1 VVYTFSKSIDDSS
14 TFGGSANAVAQ
25 NYLDLSAERGLSSF
39 DRRHVLQGHWML
51 TSRFEEN
58 QSTWTARLLKD
69 WSLSGSVVAETGLPL
84 TATVLGNLADTA
96 GTGTI
101 GSGRANATGAD
112 LSASQGFFNLGAFT
126 PPPPG
131 QFGNAGRNTIPG
143 PGSFSVNMSFSRSFK
158 LGEGRKRLEFR
169 AEANNLFNQVNF
181 TSYNTVVNS
190 TNYGLVTAAGNMRTL
205 DAVVRFRF

>member
-1 VVYTFSKSIDDSS
+1 
-14 TFGGSANAVAQ
+14 
-25 NYLDLSAERGLSSF
+25 
-39 DRRHVLQGHWML
+39 VLQGRWTF
-51 TSRFEEN
+51 TSRFGEN

-69 WSLSGSVVAETGLPL
+69 WSLSGSLIAETGTPL

-101 GSGRANATGAD
+101 GSGRADATGED
-112 LSASQGFFNLGAFT
+112 LSTSQGLFNLGAFA
-126 PPPPG
+126 PPQPG

-143 PGSFSVNMSFSRSFK
+143 PGSFTANMAFSRSFK

-169 AEANNLFNQVNF
+169 AEGNNIFNQVNF
-181 TSYNTVVNS
+181 TSFNTIVNA
-190 TNYGLVTAAGNMRTL
+190 TNYGVATAAGTMRSL